1 MTDLSILICL
11 GHRIRRYEV
20 HFWAYFET
28 AVRQILREASKEL
41 DAVFGARWMEKDN
54 VKRLRSKIVQT
65 VHVSFREATK
75 LGVIKN
81 CHGMRNSASTL

>member
-1 MTDLSILICL
+1 M
-11 GHRIRRYEV
+11 
-20 HFWAYFET
+20 
-28 AVRQILREASKEL
+28 K
-41 DAVFGARWMEKDN
+41 KDN

-65 VHVSFREATK
+65 VHVSFGEATK